1 MLMSEFFVRD
11 LDPEMGT
18 AVANRTYLRR
28 EESWGDLA
36 KRVALG
42 NSLLD
47 PSGENDRLDLEKAIC
62 NASFLTAGRHL
73 QHGDADQPNRNIEV
87 FTNCSTA
94 CTSFMEFLLLLNG
107 SGVGRNY
114 SDEFMVTDWR
124 NMPHLYCVLSAD
136 HPDFER
142 QYFKDYTP
150 KVSVTALEDTGA
162 YPQNPD
168 LFYEVEDSREG
179 WAKALEVLEVAAFEK
194 HPHDHYVFD
203 FSKIRKYGS
212 PIKGMQN
219 RPASGPL
226 PLIYA
231 FKQVAKVKYEQ
242 GMMPWMQA
250 IIIDHEASAA
260 VANGGARRS
269 ARIAVKYWKDK
280 EIMKFIHL
288 KRDRPELW
296 SSNNS
301 VGVENSFWK
310 EAKILGSVANNLY
323 LEITKSVFQD
333 LTGEPGLIALDQ
345 LTIK

>member
-1 MLMSEFFVRD
+1 MSDFFVRE

-18 AVANRTYLRR
+18 AVANRTYLRKT
-28 EESWGDLA
+28 ENWGDLA

-42 NSLLD
+42 NSLLH
-47 PSGENDRLDLEKAIC
+47 STGEQDRLLLEKAIC

-142 QYFKDYTP
+142 QYFKDYSP
-150 KVSVTALEDTGA
+150 KVNVTALEDINA

-168 LFYEVEDSREG
+168 LFHQVEDSREG
-179 WAKALEVLEVAAFEK
+179 WAKTLEILEVAAFEK

-203 FSKIRKYGS
+203 FSNIRKYGS

-226 PLIYA
+226 PLVYA
-231 FKQVAKVKYEQ
+231 FKQLAKIKYENYKK
-242 GMMPWMQA
+242 WKQA
-250 IIIDHEASAA
+250 MTIDHFCSEA

-269 ARIAVKYWKDK
+269 ARIAVKYWKDPDIL
-280 EIMKFIHL
+280 EFIHI
-288 KRDRPELW
+288 KRDNPWMW

-301 VGVENSFWK
+301 VGIDQQFWN
-310 EAKILGSVANNLY
+310 EAKITGTVANKLY

-333 LTGEPGLIALDQ
+333 LTGEPGLINLSR
-345 LTIK
+345 LTVK

>member
-1 MLMSEFFVRD
+1 MSEFFVRD

-28 EESWGDLA
+28 GENWGDLA

-231 FKQVAKVKYEQ
+231 FKEIAKIKYQ
-242 GMMPWMQA
+242 HLTNWKQAMM
-250 IIIDHEASAA
+250 IDHLCAES

-269 ARIAVKYWKDK
+269 ARIAVKYWKDID
-280 EIMKFIHL
+280 IMEFVHI
-288 KRDRPELW
+288 KRDNPWMW
-296 SSNNS
+296 SSDNS
-301 VGVENSFWK
+301 VSVNFKYWEQC
-310 EAKILGSVANNLY
+310 KIIGTLANKLH

-333 LTGEPGLIALDQ
+333 LTGEPGLINVDK
-345 LTIK
+345 LTVK